1 MLFRSITAPTLATM
15 VLLAPSLS
23 YAEQDLTPE
32 QQYQHYLHLALQG
45 DPWQTA
51 SEFREQGLRA
61 RGQAADAL
69 PDPRVSVNL
78 ANIPVDTFALNQEAM
93 TQLSVG
99 VTQMLPRG
107 DSLAIAANALSAEAD
122 AEPSRRLERQAQIA
136 KTFAL
141 KWIAALQANYSA
153 SQIRQETHLFTQLS
167 DTVQANYEVVAND
180 TSQYDV
186 ISAEVMLAELDDR
199 LNRLDIAGTNAI
211 TSLAA
216 LLPETQQW
224 KLAELTFD
232 GDVLP
237 WLRKQSQLPA
247 SLPSTSELRQDST
260 YAHLLAHPTVAVKQ
274 QAIEVS
280 DWQRKQVEQSFEP
293 QWGVSASYALRQD
306 APNGQDRAN
315 FFSIGMNV
323 DVPLFSKAA
332 RDPQLSAAKS
342 KTESLKT
349 DVRLTVQQMHGELI
363 NLLSQWQQLE
373 QRRERF
379 ESTIIPLRTQH
390 SEAAINAYTRDNAP
404 FKDVLES
411 KIKLLEAKLSLAD
424 ILAQMASLSVQTRY
438 LWHPVSL
445 TQQEVQ

>member
-1 MLFRSITAPTLATM
+1 MLFRSITAPTLATL
-15 VLLAPSLS
+15 VLFAPVVSH
-23 YAEQDLTPE
+23 AAQDATPE
-32 QQYQHYLHLALQG
+32 QLYQYYLDLALKR

-51 SEFREQGLRA
+51 SAYREQGLRA
-61 RGQAADAL
+61 RGEAADAL

-78 ANIPVDTFALNQEAM
+78 ANIPLDTFALNQEAM

-107 DSLAIAANALSAEAD
+107 DSLVIAANTLSAEAD

-153 SQIRQETHLFTQLS
+153 SQIRNETHLFTQLS
-167 DTVQANYEVVAND
+167 DIVQANYEVVAND

-216 LLPETQQW
+216 LLPQAQQW
-224 KLAELTFD
+224 QLAELSFN

-237 WLRKQSQLPA
+237 WLRKYSQLPA
-247 SLPSTSELRQDST
+247 SLPSTAELKLEST
-260 YAHLLAHPTVAVKQ
+260 YSHLMAHPTVTVKQ

-315 FFSIGMNV
+315 FFSVGINV
-323 DVPLFSKAA
+323 DVPLFSRDT
-332 RDPQLSAAKS
+332 RDPQLSAAKA

-349 DVRLTVQQMHGELI
+349 NVRLTVQQMHGELL
-363 NLLSQWQQLE
+363 NALLQWQQLD

-390 SEAAINAYTRDNAP
+390 SEAAINAYTRDSAP

-438 LWHPVSL
+438 LWQPISL
-445 TQQEVQ
+445 TQQDVQ